1 MDKIKVASEEISLFC
16 RINLN
21 TKKEL
26 PIRSSEMGFLIYLV
40 KGNNKNTP
48 IEIAKFFKFSKAM
61 VTNMVSSLSKSGYIT
76 KEKNSEDKRS
86 IILVPT
92 EKAIDLVEKAYIEYY
107 KNMQYL
113 EGKMGKED
121 FNQLIDLISKANT
134 ILLEEKDNG

>member
-26 PIRSSEMGFLIYLV
+26 PIRSGEMGFLIYLV
-40 KGNNKNTP
+40 KGNNNNTP

-61 VTNMVSSLSKSGYIT
+61 VTNMVSSLSKSGYLT

-92 EKAIDLVEKAYIEYY
+92 EKAIDLVEKAYVEYY

-113 EGKMGKED
+113 EGKMGKKD
-121 FNQLIDLISKANT
+121 FNQLIDLISKANI